1 MAKDTKKHTV
11 KKLFIEG
18 KTISFIATALGIS
31 RATIY
36 VYKKEDFENGIDW
49 DELSFAQAID
59 PSGTKLNE
67 KEFLATLIRQ
77 FEEALKDLDKLEDPS
92 DKLNLL
98 NEYAKSYYR
107 LKAPLKNDCKSAVL
121 EASSKTIY
129 TISQLALENDA
140 KETLTFLSQNSD
152 KIIEAVLKK

>member
-1 MAKDTKKHTV
+1 MAKDTKKHGV
-11 KKLFIEG
+11 KKLFLDG
-18 KTISFIATALGIS
+18 KTISYIATALSIS

-36 VYKKEDFENGIDW
+36 AYKREDYENGIDW
-49 DELSFAQAID
+49 DELAFAQAID

-77 FEEALKDLDKLEDPS
+77 FEDALKSLDDLDNPAEKLM
-92 DKLNLL
+92 LL

-121 EASSKTIY
+121 EASGKAIY
-129 TISQLALENDA
+129 AISQLALEHDA
-140 KETLTFLSQNSD
+140 KETLAFLSKNSD
-152 KIIEAVLKK
+152 RIIEMVLKK